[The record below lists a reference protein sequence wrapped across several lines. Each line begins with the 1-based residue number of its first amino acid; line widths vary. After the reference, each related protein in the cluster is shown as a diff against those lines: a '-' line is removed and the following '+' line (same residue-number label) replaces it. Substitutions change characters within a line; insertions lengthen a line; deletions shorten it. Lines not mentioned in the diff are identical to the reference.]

1 MLGILLEYKNIIR
14 LELGILLGFL
24 MLETF
29 SLYVGK
35 FLSVFFSLNDP
46 LKTFQ
51 TGMFRPV
58 LSKGVGAPDN
68 WSTFKQQ
75 MKTQESTLSISPLR
89 K

>member
-24 MLETF
+24 MLETN
-29 SLYVGK
+29 K

>member
-1 MLGILLEYKNIIR
+1 MLGILPEYKNIIR

-24 MLETF
+24 MLETN
-29 SLYVGK
+29 K

-75 MKTQESTLSISPLR
+75 MKTQESTLSISPLH

>member
-24 MLETF
+24 MLETN
-29 SLYVGK
+29 K

-58 LSKGVGAPDN
+58 LSKGIGAPDN
-68 WSTFKQQ
+68 WPTFKQQ
-75 MKTQESTLSISPLR
+75 LKTQESTLSISPLHQ
-89 K
+89 